1 MASGNEYDPNV
12 ADELSAGSQSSLRA
26 RNTRLVLRTLSR
38 FGPLARVEIADRTT
52 LSPAT
57 VSNIV
62 AALVAEGAVTVDT
75 GQRSGRRAKV
85 VRLSGSADKNVSL
98 GLAVGQGVISGALC
112 DAAGNVVVSADV
124 KRAASATYRDELSIL
139 AGLVSDFRT
148 RPEVGARFIVGVGVS
163 IATWVDFDRGCIPPD
178 LNWYGF
184 EASPSWR
191 GAPLRE
197 DLSSLCGLPVHVDSD
212 GNTGALAES
221 RWGAGRGQSNVVYVR
236 IRGDGVTGALLLN
249 NRLYR
254 GEAGLAGSFGHSTA
268 DPSGSVCKCGS
279 RGCLETFLDADALLE
294 PLRRSYGS
302 GLTLRDVAELAAQGD
317 HGCSR
322 IVADAAEQLG
332 RALSNTISVLA
343 PGCIVI
349 AGDLAPANGVLT
361 QALDRSLTSLM
372 PSMFRPGAIL
382 MGQFNDGEALGAA
395 ALAFEEEEAWSS
407 AEAPA
412 APYPDVLKEEA

>member
-12 ADELSAGSQSSLRA
+12 TDELSAGSQSSLRA

-98 GLAVGQGVISGALC
+98 GLAVGQGVISGAVC

-124 KRAASATYRDELSIL
+124 KRAASATYRDELPIL
-139 AGLVSDFRT
+139 ARLVSDFRT
-148 RPEVGARFIVGVGVS
+148 RPEVAARSIVGVGVA

-184 EASPSWR
+184 AASSSWR

-197 DLSSLCGLPVHVDSD
+197 DLSSLCGLSVHVDAD

-236 IRGDGVTGALLLN
+236 IGEGVTGGLLLN

-254 GEAGLAGSFGHSTA
+254 GQAGLAGSFGHSTA

-279 RGCLETFLDADALLE
+279 RGCLETFLDSDALLE

-302 GLTLRDVAELAAQGD
+302 GLTLRDAAELAAQGD
-317 HGCSR
+317 HGCTR
-322 IVADAAEQLG
+322 IIADAAEQLG

-361 QALDRSLTSLM
+361 QALDRSLMSLM

-382 MGQFNDGEALGAA
+382 MGQFNDGEAPGAA
-395 ALAFEEEEAWSS
+395 ALAFEEEGQWSS
-407 AEAPA
+407 AKAPA
-412 APYPDVLKEEA
+412 AQYPDIR

>member
-1 MASGNEYDPNV
+1 MPSGSEYDPSV
-12 ADELSAGSQSSLRA
+12 ADELSAGSQGSLRA

-62 AALVAEGAVTVDT
+62 AALVAEGTVTVDT
-75 GQRSGRRAKV
+75 GRRSGRRAKV
-85 VRLSGSADKNVSL
+85 VRLSRSADENLAL
-98 GLAVGQGVISGALC
+98 GLAVGHEVISGVLC
-112 DAAGNVVVSADV
+112 DAAGNVIVSADV
-124 KRAASATYRDELSIL
+124 EREAAATYEDELSVL
-139 AGLVSDFRT
+139 AHLVSDFRA
-148 RPEVGARFIVGVGVS
+148 RHEVAAKSMVGVGVA

-184 EASPSWR
+184 PASQSWP
-191 GAPLRE
+191 GAPLRD
-197 DLSSLCGLPVHVDSD
+197 DLSSLCALPVHVDSD

-221 RWGAGRGQSNVVYVR
+221 RWGAGRGQSNVIYVR
-236 IRGDGVTGALLLN
+236 ISEGVTGALVLN

-254 GEAGLAGSFGHSTA
+254 GQGGLAGSFGHSTA

-279 RGCLETFLDADALLE
+279 RGCLETFLDANALLE

-302 GLTLRDVAELAAQGD
+302 GLTLRDAAELAARGD
-317 HGCSR
+317 RGCMR

-332 RALSNTISVLA
+332 RALANTISVLA
-343 PGCIVI
+343 PSCIVI
-349 AGDLAPANGVLT
+349 AGDLTPANHVLT

-395 ALAFEEEEAWSS
+395 ALAFEEENGWSG
-407 AEAPA
+407 AETA
-412 APYPDVLKEEA
+412 ATQ